1 MWKCSI
7 VLWVVDDQWR
17 KNWKFKYKLLFLTP
31 EAAVEDKVQVK
42 WKIQSGDSK
51 LSLRRSHLELL
62 RGNGLDPA
70 LLFVRISYSP
80 QDRGPCHI
88 LDHNPCWLHD
98 QDPGDKSY
106 KPMSFIRP
114 GPLSYAPPSPMLDS
128 WPGPL
133 LRYRPGSLFQPPSL
147 KTNVHFMYC
156 LGKEQRL
163 ELGPAKVG

>member
-1 MWKCSI
+1 MIFVVYLIEEVCVWELMI
-7 VLWVVDDQWR
+7 LWVIYDQWR

-88 LDHNPCWLHD
+88 LYHNPCWLHD
-98 QDPGDKSY
+98 QDPSDK
-106 KPMSFIRP
+106 FISP
-114 GPLSYAPPSPMLDS
+114 WHSSEQVPCPMLHHPPCWIHDQVPCYATGLGLCS
-128 WPGPL
+128 S
-133 LRYRPGSLFQPPSL
+133 RP
-147 KTNVHFMYC
+147 
-156 LGKEQRL
+156 R
-163 ELGPAKVG
+163 